1 MDPRAVLL
9 DHSAPVPVDRPFHRT
24 EAAAEGV
31 SDRQL
36 AAWCRAGLLSHPLRG
51 VYHAA
56 QLPAGLDLRLACL
69 RLVVPEDAVVTD
81 RTAGWLHGASMV
93 LAPNDHLVVPRVSM
107 FRPSGYRLRN
117 ALAASGER
125 SFLADEVVEL
135 GGVRVTSPLRT
146 TCDLGRLRHR
156 EPAFCAMEAM
166 ARTGA
171 VDLAEL
177 VDVAAEQPVPGVPL
191 GDAASATWRR
201 GSRARPQSPPRGD
214 HPAALGRLPG
224 PAATAAAG
232 PGAGSRGRFVLRRR
246 RCRGAALRRGVR
258 RRRVARPGA
267 SAARRRSTRLDDER
281 APLVHRRLRAV
292 RPLRPHA
299 RTSSGG
305 CTRACG
311 RSAWP
316 WASAPGVGLT
326 A

>member
-9 DHSAPVPVDRPFHRT
+9 DDSAPVPVDRPFHRT

-93 LAPNDHLVVPRVSM
+93 LAPNDHLVVPRVSL

-117 ALAASGER
+117 ALATSGER

-146 TCDLGRLRHR
+146 TCDLGRMWHR
-156 EPAFCAMEAM
+156 EMAFCAMEAM

-177 VDVAAEQPVPGVPL
+177 VDVAV
-191 GDAASATWRR
+191 SSRYR
-201 GSRARPQSPPRGD
+201 GYRYVTILRDLAPRVDGKTQSPPEGIILLRWDDCPDLPRPRPQVPVPSPEGGWYYVD
-214 HPAALGRLPG
+214 VGVETLRYGAEYDGVEWHGPERRKSDADRREWMTKEHHWFIDVFERRDVFGRTSNVERRLHEGVRAQRLALG
-224 PAATAAAG
+224 
-232 PGAGSRGRFVLRRR
+232 
-246 RCRGAALRRGVR
+246 
-258 RRRVARPGA
+258 
-267 SAARRRSTRLDDER
+267 ER
-281 APLVHRRLRAV
+281 AWR
-292 RPLRPHA
+292 
-299 RTSSGG
+299 
-305 CTRACG
+305 
-311 RSAWP
+311 
-316 WASAPGVGLT
+316 GLT